1 MCFMK
6 RGKKIPSRA
15 DITSEQLVINPE
27 MDGICG
33 VPAISY
39 GFYKTNW
46 QALPEHTHDTIEL
59 CFCSRGSLVFE
70 CAGKTY
76 TLLPNNVFLTQPGD
90 WHHLVTNHKGMRMYW
105 LFFRYPRK
113 GGTVLGLSSAE
124 TNELVRR
131 LRTIRPHVFAVN
143 PFVRELFRD
152 IFKTSEAH
160 AKGPYR
166 TLLLKTL
173 ILRIMTVI
181 VESSD
186 NKPTLKALASISRI
200 AEVIRKRPGHRFK
213 ISDFAAHA
221 KLSESRFTALFRQI
235 VGLPPYAYLAD
246 VRLKRAKELL
256 AEGKLTVAKIARK
269 LGYASPQHLAMQFR
283 KTFGQTP
290 TEWRRLN
297 VRDLA

>member
-1 MCFMK
+1 
-6 RGKKIPSRA
+6 
-15 DITSEQLVINPE
+15 
-27 MDGICG
+27 
-33 VPAISY
+33 
-39 GFYKTNW
+39 
-46 QALPEHTHDTIEL
+46 
-59 CFCSRGSLVFE
+59 
-70 CAGKTY
+70 
-76 TLLPNNVFLTQPGD
+76 
-90 WHHLVTNHKGMRMYW
+90 
-105 LFFRYPRK
+105 
-113 GGTVLGLSSAE
+113 
-124 TNELVRR
+124 
-131 LRTIRPHVFAVN
+131 
-143 PFVRELFRD
+143 
-152 IFKTSEAH
+152 
-160 AKGPYR
+160 
-166 TLLLKTL
+166 
-173 ILRIMTVI
+173 MTVI